1 MKERVFLTVGS
12 STGIRPSRRERFALE
27 SRSPVTNNMKL
38 VDKQTE
44 IFLRRSAIMGKRTN
58 LPPATTLSH
67 CTPQERPNA
76 ALPHIG
82 RRNYTIA
89 TVRRCSE

>member
-44 IFLRRSAIMGKRTN
+44 IFLRRSAIMGKRTKRFASGYD
-58 LPPATTLSH
+58 LVALHATR
-67 CTPQERPNA
+67 TP
-76 ALPHIG
+76 
-82 RRNYTIA
+82 
-89 TVRRCSE
+89 